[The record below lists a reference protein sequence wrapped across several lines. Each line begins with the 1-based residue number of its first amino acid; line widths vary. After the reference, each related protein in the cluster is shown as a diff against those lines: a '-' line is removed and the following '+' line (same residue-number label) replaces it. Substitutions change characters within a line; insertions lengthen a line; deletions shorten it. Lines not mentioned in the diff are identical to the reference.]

1 VQNTSGDACSK
12 IVRHRQAIIPDL
24 ILLTCFDDY
33 SCASQ
38 GSVLKIMGLACD
50 YQFLKA
56 CQLSSRRSPRIESTA
71 ALVSQAMKR
80 CLWKVE
86 MLLDSQIRLLAH
98 GKAQGSVILSLGND
112 ESDTTVNFGIQK

>member
-1 VQNTSGDACSK
+1 MIPEVWDGADEIEYLHGWAVSPCWEIIPVDHYTGTVQNTSGDACSK

-38 GSVLKIMGLACD
+38 GSVLNIMGPACD

-71 ALVSQAMKR
+71 RSR
-80 CLWKVE
+80 
-86 MLLDSQIRLLAH
+86 
-98 GKAQGSVILSLGND
+98 
-112 ESDTTVNFGIQK
+112 